1 MADPLYIR
9 MHACDNVAIVA
20 NDGGLPPGATFADG
34 LSLRERVSQGH
45 KLALVDLPQG
55 SAVLRY
61 NVVIG
66 HALKD
71 IAAGSWVH
79 ERLLQMPAARGLE
92 GLPMAT
98 VKPPTPAPLEGY
110 SFEGYRNADGSVG
123 TRNIL
128 AITTTVQCV
137 AGVVE
142 FAVQR
147 IKAELL
153 PKFPNVDDVVGLEH
167 TYGCGVAID
176 APDAIIP
183 IRTLRN
189 ISLNPNFGGEVMVV
203 SLGCEK
209 LQPERL
215 LPPGTIQIVDERNVA
230 DVGVNAEAPLD
241 VVCLQSENHVG
252 FMSMIDSIMQA
263 AVLHLEK
270 LDARRRE
277 TVPASELVVG
287 VQCGGSDA
295 FSGVTANPAVGFCTD
310 LLVRA
315 GATVMF
321 SETTEVRD
329 GIDQLTSRAST
340 PEVAEAMIR
349 EMAWYDAYLHKGQ
362 VDRSANTTPGNK
374 QGGLSNI
381 VEKAMGSIVKS
392 GSAPISG
399 VLAPG
404 EKLKQKGLIYTATP
418 ASDFICGTLQLAAGM
433 NLHVFTTGRG
443 TPYGLAECPVIKVAT
458 RSDLARRWHDLMDVN
473 AGRIADGQ
481 ASIEDV
487 GWELFHLMLDVA
499 SGRKKTWAEHW
510 KLHNALVL
518 FNPAPVT

>member
-1 MADPLYIR
+1 MSTAPLTIR
-9 MHACDNVAIVA
+9 MHERDNVAIVA
-20 NDGGLPPGATFADG
+20 NDGGLPAGSVLPSG
-34 LSLRERVSQGH
+34 LVLRDRVPQGH
-45 KLALVDLPQG
+45 KVALVDIAADAP
-55 SAVLRY
+55 VHRY
-61 NVVIG
+61 GIPIG

-79 ERLLQMPAARGLE
+79 ERLLKMPAGRGLE
-92 GLPMAT
+92 GLPIAT
-98 VKPPTPAPLEGY
+98 VKPPPLAPLQGY

-128 AITTTVQCV
+128 AITQTVQCV
-137 AGVVE
+137 AGVTD

-153 PKFPNVDDVVGLEH
+153 PRYPNVDDVVALEH
-167 TYGCGVAID
+167 GYGCGVAID
-176 APDAIIP
+176 APDAVVP

-215 LPPGTIQIVDERNVA
+215 LPPGSFAIHDDRKPDEA
-230 DVGVNAEAPLD
+230 LD
-241 VVCLQSENHVG
+241 VVCLQDDSHVG
-252 FMSMIDSIMQA
+252 FMSMVDSILRQA
-263 AVLHLEK
+263 EAHLQR
-270 LDARRRE
+270 LDARLRQ

-315 GATVMF
+315 GASVMF

-329 GIDQLTSRAST
+329 GIDQLTARAAT
-340 PEVAEAMIR
+340 PEVAAAMIR
-349 EMAWYDAYLHKGQ
+349 EMAWYDAYLQRGS

-374 QGGLSNI
+374 AGGLSNI

-392 GSAPISG
+392 GSAPIAN

-404 EKLKQKGLIYTATP
+404 EKLRAKGLTYAATP

-443 TPYGLAECPVIKVAT
+443 TPYGLAAVPVIKVAT

-473 AGRIADGQ
+473 AGVIADGT

-487 GWELFHLMLDVA
+487 GWQLFHLMLDVA
-499 SGRKKTWAEHW
+499 SGRRKTWAEQW

>member
-1 MADPLYIR
+1 
-9 MHACDNVAIVA
+9 MHPADNVAIVV
-20 NDGGLPPGATFADG
+20 NDGGLKPGAALADG
-34 LSLRERVSQGH
+34 PVLVEAVPQGH
-45 KLALVDLPQG
+45 KVALVDLPAG
-55 SAVLRY
+55 TAVRRY

-66 HALKD
+66 HTGVA
-71 IAAGSWVH
+71 IPVGGWVN
-79 ERLLQMPAARGLE
+79 EQRLVMPAARSLE
-92 GLPMAT
+92 GLPASN
-98 VKPPTPAPLEGY
+98 PPAELPPLTGY
-110 SFEGYRNADGSVG
+110 TFQGYRNTDGSVG
-123 TRNIL
+123 TRNLL

-137 AGVVE
+137 AGVLD
-142 FAVQR
+142 FAVER
-147 IKAELL
+147 IRTELL
-153 PKFPNVDDVVGLEH
+153 PLYPNVDGVVGLEH

-189 ISLNPNFGGEVMVV
+189 ISSNPNFGGEVMVL

-215 LPPGTIQIVDERNVA
+215 LPPGSIPISDQRDSE
-230 DVGVNAEAPLD
+230 LD
-241 VVCLQSENHVG
+241 VVTLQDDAHVG
-252 FMSMIDSIMQA
+252 FMSMIDSILRQA
-263 AVLHLEK
+263 RVHLER
-270 LDARRRE
+270 LNRRQRIAC
-277 TVPASELVVG
+277 PASDLVVG

-295 FSGVTANPAVGFCTD
+295 FSGVTANPAVGYATD

-321 SETTEVRD
+321 SEVTEVRD
-329 GIDQLTSRAST
+329 GIDLLTTRAAN
-340 PEVAEAMIR
+340 PDVADAMVR
-349 EMAWYDAYLHKGQ
+349 EMAWYDAYLNKGL

-374 QGGLSNI
+374 KGGLSNI

-392 GSAPISG
+392 GTGPIHG
-399 VLAPG
+399 VIAPG
-404 EKLKQKGLIYTATP
+404 EKVTQKGLIFAATP

-458 RSDLARRWHDLMDVN
+458 RDDLARRWHDLMDVN
-473 AGRIADGQ
+473 AGRIASGE
-481 ASIEDV
+481 ATIEDV
-487 GWELFHLMLDVA
+487 GTELFQLLLAVA
-499 SGRKKTWAEHW
+499 SGKKTWAEHW